1 MYSSLAIAAVMLLAA
16 DDPNAPQTG
25 RVEFVAS
32 QTTEMAKIGAGN
44 KIFTVSRPAVPVAF
58 RREAD
63 SKQPAIKFA
72 RPLSGRESQR
82 VATGSKAAH
91 IFSISRENFSI
102 SQENTGLQTTSAP
115 VVEVVPV
122 TEVPAAD
129 KNSAANDASQ
139 SEEIPTGEIVVD
151 GIDILGVGP
160 TYADETTIY
169 EEGYF
174 DLGGPVAE
182 PKFRLVMPVRSPGDM
197 PIHIPH
203 LHKFS
208 EYYYPRPYNWF
219 HIQEHQEEAL
229 NHGGDARHP
238 YTNRVFAD
246 VYKQLGISPHPTAL
260 PIMPDPKKAKPKADS
275 AAQPKSGDNS
285 QYGVKDASTAAVR
298 F

>member
-16 DDPNAPQTG
+16 DDPNAPQTD

-32 QTTEMAKIGAGN
+32 QTTEMAKIGTGN
-44 KIFTVSRPAVPVAF
+44 KTFTVSRRAVPVAF
-58 RREAD
+58 RSEAD
-63 SKQPAIKFA
+63 SKQPVIKFA
-72 RPLSGRESQR
+72 RPLSNKESQR
-82 VATGSKAAH
+82 TATSKAAR
-91 IFSISRENFSI
+91 IFPISRENFSI
-102 SQENTGLQTTSAP
+102 SQENTGPQTTSSP

-129 KNSAANDASQ
+129 ENSAASDASP

-151 GIDILGVGP
+151 GIDISGDDP

-174 DLGGPVAE
+174 DHGGPVAE

-197 PIHIPH
+197 PMHIPYV
-203 LHKFS
+203 HKCS
-208 EYYYPRPYNWF
+208 EYYYLRPYNWF

-260 PIMPDPKKAKPKADS
+260 PIMPDPKNAKPKADS
-275 AAQPKSGDNS
+275 AAQSKSGDNS